1 MMPLRTCMLMYA
13 YVWDMV
19 LHTLRTHCM
28 VVHTSVRTL
37 YAILYTMD
45 NVIMVQFITV

>member
-1 MMPLRTCMLMYA
+1 MMPLPVCLCMGYGTA
-13 YVWDMV
+13 HTA
-19 LHTLRTHCM
+19 HTLRTHCM